1 MVRFCTGT
9 VTVSWACSPCHE
21 PSVIMGCDHT
31 SFQSLRC
38 VLLPAGVACSCSLP
52 DSPMLGLVL
61 LHVQITPV
69 LVADAGL
76 TGRCMPLHVTRLRC

>member
-1 MVRFCTGT
+1 
-9 VTVSWACSPCHE
+9 
-21 PSVIMGCDHT
+21 
-31 SFQSLRC
+31 
-38 VLLPAGVACSCSLP
+38 
-52 DSPMLGLVL
+52 MLGLVL